1 MPREAKK
8 ACEKEKKAYQR
19 VEAREKVC
27 PEKPKRH
34 AKKKKGHTGERMQRK
49 KYALRGK
56 KSMRKRKR
64 AYQRE
69 QAREKV
75 CPGKRNWQEKRCASQ
90 LREQIDKNFYHYI
103 IKKDTRLK
111 DHTICA

>member
-8 ACEKEKKAYQR
+8 TCKKEKKAYR
-19 VEAREKVC
+19 RE
-27 PEKPKRH
+27 H
-34 AKKKKGHTGERMQRK
+34 AKEEVCSERQ
-49 KYALRGK
+49 

>member
-1 MPREAKK
+1 
-8 ACEKEKKAYQR
+8 
-19 VEAREKVC
+19 
-27 PEKPKRH
+27 
-34 AKKKKGHTGERMQRK
+34 MQRK